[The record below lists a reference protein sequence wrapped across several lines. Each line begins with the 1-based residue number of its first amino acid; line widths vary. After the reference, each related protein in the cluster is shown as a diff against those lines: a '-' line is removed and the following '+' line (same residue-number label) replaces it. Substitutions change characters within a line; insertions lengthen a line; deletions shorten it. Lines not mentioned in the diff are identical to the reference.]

1 MRLHFLPMIAALAL
15 AATPASALTLQQA
28 QAEIA
33 GYYCAGST
41 CTKAGG
47 TTTERIGAHKGHSPD
62 FNGTQ
67 YGFTHSLGHWVP
79 GSSVGSED
87 SGASCTAIATT
98 IVKELIYN
106 GPNTDRANAWSVN
119 TSSLSSKSS
128 C

>member
-1 MRLHFLPMIAALAL
+1 MKLLSVLAL
-15 AATPASALTLQQA
+15 VATVAATPASALTLLEAQQA
-28 QAEIA
+28 VA
-33 GYYCAGST
+33 GYHCSGST
-41 CTKAGG
+41 CTKAAG

-87 SGASCTAIATT
+87 SPASCTATASTT
-98 IVKELIYN
+98 VKELAFH
-106 GPNTDRANAWSVN
+106 PNAPARDQAWSVT
-119 TSSLSSKSS
+119 TSTLSSKSN